1 MSNLRSKAVAGRL
14 SAFVAGSPRTSAV
27 LVMYALLACALLINI
42 VFALTGQQS
51 AAWILRGMV
60 SGEILDAADSWNVMI
75 VALEWLDAHPAADG
89 NLYREVF
96 FEQQNKFQYAPT
108 SLVPLDALRLMG
120 VALTPELLNN
130 LNRVILIAG
139 ALGIGALCWLL
150 PGRLVKGPLDA
161 DTRRARLMLAVA
173 APGAALL
180 FFPFI
185 YGYHI
190 GQLQVW
196 INALFVAA
204 CVAWLSGHR
213 ATTGVLIGLVCM
225 LKPQFGLFLIWGA
238 LRREWRFT
246 AALLAT
252 GTFGLALSVMLY
264 GFGNHLAYL
273 EVLSFLSRHGESYWA
288 NQSANGL
295 MQRIFENGEIHD
307 FGVDAFPPFHPVI
320 YAGSMLVTVVFLAG
334 IFRLRRGEGEAVAFY
349 DFMLAALVFTAAS
362 PIAWEHHYG
371 ILAPI
376 FVVIASVWVLAA
388 PRSGPVWLGVGL
400 CLAFFIAA
408 LPLWGLQYAPG
419 ILHVL
424 MSHLYWAALFVLAAL
439 WGLVTGRWGRLPPG
453 GHSLAPGETA

>member
-14 SAFVAGSPRTSAV
+14 SAFVAGSPRTAAALAV
-27 LVMYALLACALLINI
+27 YALLACVLLIHI
-42 VFALTGQQS
+42 MLALAGQQS
-51 AAWILRGMV
+51 GAWILRGIV
-60 SGEILDAADSWNVMI
+60 SNETLEAADSWNVMI
-75 VALEWLDAHPAADG
+75 VALEWLDTHPAADG
-89 NLYREVF
+89 SLYREVF
-96 FEQQNKFQYAPT
+96 FEQQHKFQYAPT

-120 VALTPELLNN
+120 FELTPLLLNN
-130 LNRVILIAG
+130 LNRLILLAS
-139 ALGIGALCWLL
+139 ALGVGALCWLL
-150 PGRLVKGPLDA
+150 PERLIKGPLDA
-161 DTRRARLMLAVA
+161 DTRRARLLLAVA

-180 FFPFI
+180 FFPLI

-204 CVAWLSGHR
+204 CIAWVSGHR

-246 AALLAT
+246 IALLAT
-252 GTFGLALSVMLY
+252 GTLGLALSVVLY

-295 MQRIFENGEIHD
+295 MQRIFQNGEIHD
-307 FGVDAFPPFHPVI
+307 FGGDAFPPFHAVI
-320 YAGSMLVTVVFLAG
+320 YAVSMLVTVAFLAG
-334 IFRLRRGEGEAVAFY
+334 IFRLRRAEGEGVPFF

-376 FVVIASVWVLAA
+376 FAVMASVWILAA
-388 PRSGPVWLGVGL
+388 PRSGRGWLGLAL
-400 CLAFFIAA
+400 CLAFLIAA
-408 LPLWGLQYAPG
+408 LPLWALQYAPG
-419 ILHVL
+419 LLHLL
-424 MSHLYWAALFVLAAL
+424 MSHLYFAALFALAAL
-439 WGLVTGRWGRLPPG
+439 WGLVRGRWGLPPG
-453 GHSLAPGETA
+453 DTPLAAGEAA